1 MTDTSELSA
10 SDRFPVSF
18 AVFAVARTHRALAA
32 SLLRELGLYPG
43 QEIMLLQLWD
53 RDGQSQQALGKTLGL
68 DHSTVAKSV
77 RRLADAGLVTR
88 QRSDTDRRVTVVSL
102 TPEGRAL
109 EPLVAQVWARL
120 EERTTAGLGERER
133 AQFVATARA
142 IEANIDG

>member
-18 AVFAVARTHRALAA
+18 AVFAVARTHRAMAA

-109 EPLVAQVWARL
+109 EPLVAQAWARL

-133 AQFVATARA
+133 ARFVATARA